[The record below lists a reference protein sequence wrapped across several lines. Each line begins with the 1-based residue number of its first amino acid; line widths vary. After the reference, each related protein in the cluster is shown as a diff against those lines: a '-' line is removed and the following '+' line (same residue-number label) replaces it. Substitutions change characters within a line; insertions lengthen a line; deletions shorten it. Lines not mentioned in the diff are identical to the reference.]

1 MIPRYSRPKMSAV
14 WTPEARYGA
23 WLRVEIATCDELARR
38 GEIPKKAAEKIRKT
52 ARFDVAR
59 IDAIE
64 EKVKHDVI
72 AFLTNVAEEVGPE
85 ARYIHLGLTSS
96 DVLDTAFALQLS
108 EAADLLIAD
117 IVMPVVDGLALALKA
132 SAAYPALRIILMT
145 GYRAEL
151 ERAHNLG
158 AFIHGILA
166 KPFAAEELRAAVTK
180 ALAEA
185 PPADTTP

>member
-1 MIPRYSRPKMSAV
+1 MSRI
-14 WTPEARYGA
+14 
-23 WLRVEIATCDELARR
+23 LIAEDEPALARFVQR
-38 GEIPKKAAEKIRKT
+38 VMEAEDHAVTAVPDGAAAT
-52 ARFDVAR
+52 
-59 IDAIE
+59 
-64 EKVKHDVI
+64 H
-72 AFLTNVAEEVGPE
+72 
-85 ARYIHLGLTSS
+85 
-96 DVLDTAFALQLS
+96 ALAS
-108 EAADLLIAD
+108 RSYDLLIAD

-132 SAAYPALRIILMT
+132 SEAYPALRIILMT

-185 PPADTTP
+185 PPSDTTP